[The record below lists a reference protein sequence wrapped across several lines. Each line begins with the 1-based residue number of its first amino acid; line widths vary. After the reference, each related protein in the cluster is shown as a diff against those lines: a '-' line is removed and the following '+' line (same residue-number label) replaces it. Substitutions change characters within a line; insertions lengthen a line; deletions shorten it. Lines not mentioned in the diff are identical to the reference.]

1 MGRRRESHRHHREL
15 TPEMAFDLAGWGN
28 PAFASEEERRAAWAE
43 HRDELLARR
52 GGLPGTRPEAYWRYT
67 VGAPRDEDFLVPAR
81 DPDALR
87 VDHDAA
93 WEAQI
98 RFLAERGELRDD
110 EVQALA
116 DDVAEK
122 ATWTEEAQERARAR
136 LDAALEGLAA
146 RQQDQRQEEKN
157 E

>member
-1 MGRRRESHRHHREL
+1 VPPKRDTRHREL

-28 PAFASEEERRAAWAE
+28 PVFETEEERRAAWAE

-52 GGLPGTRPEAYWRYT
+52 AGLPGTRPRAYWQYEPGT
-67 VGAPRDEDFLVPAR
+67 PGED
-81 DPDALR
+81 
-87 VDHDAA
+87 VDTDDR

-110 EVQALA
+110 EVQELA
-116 DDVAEK
+116 DDVVQK
-122 ATWTEEAQERARAR
+122 ATWTGEAQQRARVR

-146 RQQDQRQEEKN
+146 GHDQQHGGAD
-157 E
+157 